1 MREGAVGGGTWI
13 LRGVDEK
20 TGPVFDLPDG
30 TESTLGRAGDA
41 DLVVDR
47 PLVSR
52 RHCRLVAHPD
62 GRLEIEDLESTN
74 GTFVNGRRVQRARLE
89 PGDRITVGRV
99 DLWVTRA

>member
-1 MREGAVGGGTWI
+1 MGGGTWI

-20 TGPVFDLPDG
+20 TGPVFELPDG
-30 TESTLGRAGDA
+30 TQNTLGRAGEA

-52 RHCRLVAHPD
+52 RHCRLIAHPD
-62 GRLEIEDLESTN
+62 GQLEVEDLESTN
-74 GTFVNGRRVQRARLE
+74 GTFVNGRRVCRARLE